1 MTRRTAAF
9 LREEAVR
16 QAAFAL
22 AAKRETNTL
31 RAVLADVRLY
41 AEQLKRSPERGAQRI
56 GMDLMGLLASHE
68 EK

>member
-31 RAVLADVRLY
+31 RAVLRAVLDKHGDECDVCADAVHVL
-41 AEQLKRSPERGAQRI
+41 ER
-56 GMDLMGLLASHE
+56 